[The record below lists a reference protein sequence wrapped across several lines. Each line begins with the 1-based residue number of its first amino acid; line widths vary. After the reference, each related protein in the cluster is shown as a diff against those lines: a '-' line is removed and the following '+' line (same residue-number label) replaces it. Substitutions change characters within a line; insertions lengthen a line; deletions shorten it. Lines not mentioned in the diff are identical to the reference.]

1 VTEKSHHNGMG
12 LDDCSR
18 FVASFSLN
26 ESKANLENFIA
37 EPHGPRSD
45 ITLLEAFSDLA
56 IMPSLYCA

>member
-1 VTEKSHHNGMG
+1 MG